1 MSQETG
7 KPAPSG
13 FLDSRLQAIQGIV
26 RTTYEHPS
34 IVSRYT
40 TVGLWPAEEILVLD
54 YVPEGARVLDLGCGA
69 GRTAVALAE
78 MGLDVVG
85 IDTSASM
92 VEAAREQA
100 RLAGVS
106 VSFQVMDAMVLDFPD
121 ASFDVAFYSYNGIEL
136 LPGRRGKL
144 LMFESVARVLKP
156 EGRLIFSS
164 HSPFAANAYAATRL
178 SAFLKLCAGRLF
190 GVPVRER
197 ELGERFVDAD
207 WEEAKYLQILPPSVL
222 KRMAAA
228 NGLETVYFNTR
239 LRIESGR
246 DFGFVGHFEDGER
259 FYVCQAA
266 VLEKSED
273 RTDSADKNQE
283 TTSIRL

>member
-1 MSQETG
+1 
-7 KPAPSG
+7 
-13 FLDSRLQAIQGIV
+13 
-26 RTTYEHPS
+26 
-34 IVSRYT
+34 
-40 TVGLWPAEEILVLD
+40 
-54 YVPEGARVLDLGCGA
+54 
-69 GRTAVALAE
+69 
-78 MGLDVVG
+78 
-85 IDTSASM
+85 
-92 VEAAREQA
+92 
-100 RLAGVS
+100 
-106 VSFQVMDAMVLDFPD
+106 
-121 ASFDVAFYSYNGIEL
+121 
-136 LPGRRGKL
+136 
-144 LMFESVARVLKP
+144 MFEAVARVLKP
-156 EGRLIFSS
+156 EGLLIFSS

-266 VLEKSED
+266 
-273 RTDSADKNQE
+273 SA
-283 TTSIRL
+283 